1 VIAHSV
7 IAEVFAGVSTRARI
21 LIAVLA
27 IVLLAA
33 PLIFDR
39 YLLSVLILVCLAA
52 YTGQAWNILL
62 GFAGLLSLGHALYL
76 GLGAYVSAALYVHF
90 GIGPWLGVFPA
101 VAACIIVAALLGW
114 LAFRFRIEGVYFALL
129 TIAFAEVAR
138 VGFDHIGFTGGAGG
152 FFLPVRSEDQ
162 GQWWN
167 LRGGPTFFY
176 YLALML
182 ASAAFVL
189 CAILRRSR
197 IGHRWLAVREDPE
210 AARALG
216 IDINRA
222 RMSALLL
229 SAGMTGIAGVFQAF
243 YANNLFPSQIFDI
256 SRSIDIILAPI
267 IGGVGTLF
275 GPILGAF
282 VLAPLGEVLIS
293 VTGAIGLNAPGTKAL
308 FFGLFLMAIIAGV
321 PSGLWP
327 RLRELLRLRSAP
339 R

>member
-1 VIAHSV
+1 LHCC
-7 IAEVFAGVSTRARI
+7 R
-21 LIAVLA
+21 
-27 IVLLAA
+27 
-33 PLIFDR
+33 
-39 YLLSVLILVCLAA
+39 
-52 YTGQAWNILL
+52 
-62 GFAGLLSLGHALYL
+62 H
-76 GLGAYVSAALYVHF
+76 
-90 GIGPWLGVFPA
+90 
-101 VAACIIVAALLGW
+101 
-114 LAFRFRIEGVYFALL
+114 FRIEGVYFALL

-138 VGFDHIGFTGGAGG
+138 IGFDHIAATGGAGG

-162 GQWWN
+162 SQWWN

-176 YLALML
+176 YLALLL
-182 ASAAFVL
+182 AAAAFVL

-197 IGHRWLAVREDPE
+197 VGHSWLAVREDPE

-216 IDINRA
+216 IDVNRA

-229 SAGMTGIAGVFQAF
+229 SAAMTGIAGVFQAF

-293 VTGAIGLNAPGTKAL
+293 LTGAIGLNAPGTKAL

-327 RLRELLRLRSAP
+327 RLAGMLRLRSAP

>member
-1 VIAHSV
+1 VITELLASLS
-7 IAEVFAGVSTRARI
+7 ARARI
-21 LIAVLA
+21 LLA
-27 IVLLAA
+27 ALTIVMLAA
-33 PLIFDR
+33 PLLLDR

-62 GFAGLLSLGHALYL
+62 GFAGLLSLGHALYF
-76 GLGAYVSAALYVHF
+76 GLAAYISAALYVHF
-90 GIGPWLGVFPA
+90 GIGPWLALFPA
-101 VAACIIVAALLGW
+101 VAACVIVAALLGW
-114 LAFRFRIEGVYFALL
+114 LAFRFRIDGVYFALL

-176 YLALML
+176 YLALLL
-182 ASAAFVL
+182 AAGAFVL
-189 CAILRRSR
+189 CAMLRRSR
-197 IGHRWLAVREDPE
+197 VGHAWLAVREDPE

-216 IDINRA
+216 ININRA

-282 VLAPLGEVLIS
+282 VLIPLGEALTA

-327 RLRELLRLRSAP
+327 RLAAAFRLRSAP

>member
-1 VIAHSV
+1 VIAQ
-7 IAEVFAGVSTRARI
+7 VFAGASPRARV
-21 LIAVLA
+21 LIAALA
-27 IVLLAA
+27 AVMLAA
-33 PLIFDR
+33 PLFLDR
-39 YLLSVLILVCLAA
+39 YLLSVMILVCLAA

-76 GLGAYVSAALYVHF
+76 GLAAYISAALYVHL
-90 GIGPWLGVFPA
+90 GVGPWLGVFPA
-101 VAACIIVAALLGW
+101 VLACVMVAALLGW

-138 VGFDHIGFTGGAGG
+138 VGFDHIGLTGGAGG
-152 FFLPVRSEDQ
+152 FFLPVRSEHQ
-162 GQWWN
+162 GQFWN
-167 LRGGPTFFY
+167 LRGGPVFFY
-176 YLALML
+176 YLALLL
-182 ASAAFVL
+182 AAGAFALSAY
-189 CAILRRSR
+189 LRRSR
-197 IGHRWLAVREDPE
+197 LGHRWLAVREDPE

-216 IDINRA
+216 IDVNRA
-222 RMSALLL
+222 RMSALTL
-229 SAGMTGIAGVFQAF
+229 SAAMTGIAGVFQAF

-267 IGGVGTLF
+267 IGGIGTLF
-275 GPILGAF
+275 GPVLGAF
-282 VLAPLGEVLIS
+282 VLVPMGEILIS

-327 RLRELLRLRSAP
+327 RVRELFGLRSVP

>member
-1 VIAHSV
+1 MIAHGV
-7 IAEVFAGVSTRARI
+7 IGRVAAGVSTRAR
-21 LIAVLA
+21 
-27 IVLLAA
+27 VLLAA
-33 PLIFDR
+33 LAATMLIAPLFLDR
-39 YLLSVLILVCLAA
+39 YVLSVLILVCLAA
-52 YTGQAWNILL
+52 FTGQAWNILL
-62 GFAGLLSLGHALYL
+62 GFTGLLSLGHAVYL
-76 GLGAYVSAALYVHF
+76 GLAAYISAALYVHF

-101 VAACIIVAALLGW
+101 VAACVVVAALLGW

-138 VGFDHIGFTGGAGG
+138 VGFDHISATGGAGG

-176 YLALML
+176 YLALIL
-182 ASAAFVL
+182 AAAAFVL
-189 CAILRRSR
+189 CAVLRRSR
-197 IGHRWLAVREDPE
+197 LGHRWLAVREDPE

-229 SAGMTGIAGVFQAF
+229 SAGMTGLAGVFQAF

-267 IGGVGTLF
+267 IGGIGTLF

-282 VLAPLGEVLIS
+282 VLAPLGEVLIA
-293 VTGAIGLNAPGTKAL
+293 VTGAVGLNAPGAKAL
-308 FFGLFLMAIIAGV
+308 LFGLFLMGIIAVV

-327 RLRELLRLRSAP
+327 RLAGLLRLRNAP

>member
-1 VIAHSV
+1 VIAK
-7 IAEVFAGVSTRARI
+7 AFAGVSSRARI
-21 LIAVLA
+21 LVAVLA
-27 IVLLAA
+27 VALLVA
-33 PLIFDR
+33 PLFLDR
-39 YLLSVLILVCLAA
+39 YLLSVMILVCLAA

-76 GLGAYVSAALYVHF
+76 GLAAYISAALYVHF

-138 VGFDHIGFTGGAGG
+138 VGFDHIGFIGGAGG
-152 FFLPVRSEDQ
+152 FFLPVRPEDQ

-167 LRGGPTFFY
+167 LRGGPIFFY
-176 YLALML
+176 YLALLL
-182 ASAAFVL
+182 ASGAFVL
-189 CAILRRSR
+189 CAVLQRSR

-222 RMSALLL
+222 RMSALIL
-229 SAGMTGIAGVFQAF
+229 SAAMIGIAGVFQAF

-282 VLAPLGEVLIS
+282 VLVPLGEVLIS

-327 RLRELLRLRSAP
+327 RLAGLLRLRSAP

>member
-1 VIAHSV
+1 V
-7 IAEVFAGVSTRARI
+7 IAELLAGVSTLAR
-21 LIAVLA
+21 VLL
-27 IVLLAA
+27 VLLAA
-33 PLIFDR
+33 VMLAAPLVLDR
-39 YLLSVLILVCLAA
+39 YVVSVLILVCLAA

-76 GLGAYVSAALYVHF
+76 GLAAYISAGLYVHF

-101 VAACIIVAALLGW
+101 VTVCVAVAAVLGW

-138 VGFDHIGFTGGAGG
+138 IGFDHIGFTGGAGG

-167 LRGGPTFFY
+167 LRSGPTFFY
-176 YLALML
+176 YLALLL
-182 ASAAFVL
+182 AAGAFLL
-189 CAILRRSR
+189 CAVLRRSR
-197 IGHRWLAVREDPE
+197 LGHRWLAVREDPE

-216 IDINRA
+216 IHINRA

-282 VLAPLGEVLIS
+282 VLAPLGEILIS
-293 VTGAIGLNAPGTKAL
+293 ITGAIGLNAPGMKAL
-308 FFGLFLMAIIAGV
+308 VFGLFLMAIIAGV
-321 PSGLWP
+321 PTGLWP
-327 RLRELLRLRSAP
+327 RLASLLRLRSVP

>member
-1 VIAHSV
+1 MIAQV
-7 IAEVFAGVSTRARI
+7 LAGASTRARV
-21 LIAVLA
+21 LIAALA
-27 IVLLAA
+27 VVMLAA
-33 PLIFDR
+33 PLCLDR
-39 YLLSVLILVCLAA
+39 YLLSVMILVCLAA

-76 GLGAYVSAALYVHF
+76 GLGAYISAALYVHL

-101 VAACIIVAALLGW
+101 VLACVMVAALLGW
-114 LAFRFRIEGVYFALL
+114 LAFRFRIEGVYFTLL

-138 VGFDHIGFTGGAGG
+138 VGFDHIGITGGAGG
-152 FFLPVRSEDQ
+152 FFLPVRAEDQ

-167 LRGGPTFFY
+167 LRGGPVFFY
-176 YLALML
+176 YLALLL
-182 ASAAFVL
+182 AAAAFVL
-189 CAILRRSR
+189 CAYLRRSR
-197 IGHRWLAVREDPE
+197 LGHRWLAVREDPE

-216 IDINRA
+216 IDVNRA
-222 RMSALLL
+222 RMSALIL
-229 SAGMTGIAGVFQAF
+229 SAAMTGIAGVFQAF

-275 GPILGAF
+275 GPVLGAF
-282 VLAPLGEVLIS
+282 ILVPMGEVLIS
-293 VTGAIGLNAPGTKAL
+293 VTRAIGLNAPGTKAL
-308 FFGLFLMAIIAGV
+308 FFGLFLMAIIAAV

-327 RLRELLRLRSAP
+327 RLRDLLHVRSAP

>member
-1 VIAHSV
+1 MIAP
-7 IAEVFAGVSTRARI
+7 VFAGVPTRARV
-21 LIAVLA
+21 LIGVLA
-27 IVLLAA
+27 IAMLAA
-33 PLIFDR
+33 PLFLDR

-76 GLGAYVSAALYVHF
+76 GLGAYVSAALYVHY
-90 GIGPWLGVFPA
+90 GIGPWLGIFPAIAACLA
-101 VAACIIVAALLGW
+101 VAAILGW

-129 TIAFAEVAR
+129 TISFAEVAR
-138 VGFDHIGFTGGAGG
+138 IGFDHIGTTGGAGG

-176 YLALML
+176 YLALLL
-182 ASAAFVL
+182 AAAGFVL
-189 CAILRRSR
+189 CAVLRRSR
-197 IGHRWLAVREDPE
+197 LGHCWLAVREDPE

-222 RMSALLL
+222 RMWALIL
-229 SAGMTGIAGVFQAF
+229 SAAMTGIAGVFQAF

-256 SRSIDIILAPI
+256 SRSIDIILAP
-267 IGGVGTLF
+267 
-275 GPILGAF
+275 
-282 VLAPLGEVLIS
+282 LGEVLIS
-293 VTGAIGLNAPGTKAL
+293 VTSAIGLNAPGTKAL
-308 FFGLFLMAIIAGV
+308 FFGLLLMAIIAGV

-327 RLRELLRLRSAP
+327 RLAALLRLRSAP

>member
-1 VIAHSV
+1 VIAQ
-7 IAEVFAGVSTRARI
+7 AFAQVSARARV
-21 LIAVLA
+21 LIAAFA
-27 IVLLAA
+27 IAMLAA
-33 PLIFDR
+33 PLFLDR
-39 YLLSVLILVCLAA
+39 YLLSVLVLVCLAA

-76 GLGAYVSAALYVHF
+76 GLGAYVSAALYVHY

-101 VAACIIVAALLGW
+101 IAACIVVATLLGW

-138 VGFDHIGFTGGAGG
+138 IGFDHIAATGGAGG

-162 GQWWN
+162 SQWWN

-176 YLALML
+176 YLALLL
-182 ASAAFVL
+182 AAAAFVL

-197 IGHRWLAVREDPE
+197 VGHSWLAVREDPE

-216 IDINRA
+216 IDVNRA

-229 SAGMTGIAGVFQAF
+229 SAAMTGIAGVFQAF

-293 VTGAIGLNAPGTKAL
+293 LTGAMGLNAPGTKAL

-327 RLRELLRLRSAP
+327 RLAGMLRLRSAP

>member
-1 VIAHSV
+1 V
-7 IAEVFAGVSTRARI
+7 IAEVFAGVSTRTRI

-27 IVLLAA
+27 VVLLAA

-76 GLGAYVSAALYVHF
+76 GLGAYVSAALYMHF

-101 VAACIIVAALLGW
+101 VATCIIVAALLGW

-152 FFLPVRSEDQ
+152 LFLPVRSEDQ
-162 GQWWN
+162 RQWWN

-182 ASAAFVL
+182 AAAAFVL

-197 IGHRWLAVREDPE
+197 LGHRWLAVREDPE

-216 IDINRA
+216 IDVNRA

-267 IGGVGTLF
+267 IGGVGTLL

-282 VLAPLGEVLIS
+282 VLVPLGEVLIS
-293 VTGAIGLNAPGTKAL
+293 ATGAVGLNAPGTKAL
-308 FFGLFLMAIIAGV
+308 VFGLFLMAIIAGV

-327 RLRELLRLRSAP
+327 RLRELLRLQSAP

>member
-1 VIAHSV
+1 MIAQ
-7 IAEVFAGVSTRARI
+7 IFAGLSTRAR
-21 LIAVLA
+21 AA
-27 IVLLAA
+27 IVALAVGMLAA
-33 PLIFDR
+33 PLFLDR
-39 YLLSVLILVCLAA
+39 YVLSVMVLVCLAA

-62 GFAGLLSLGHALYL
+62 GFVGLLSLGHALYL
-76 GLGAYVSAALYVHF
+76 GLAAYISAALYVHL

-101 VAACIIVAALLGW
+101 ILVCVVVAALLGS

-138 VGFDHIGFTGGAGG
+138 VGFDHIGLTGGAGG

-167 LRGGPTFFY
+167 LRGGPVFFY

-189 CAILRRSR
+189 CAVLRRSR
-197 IGHRWLAVREDPE
+197 LGHRWLAVREDPE

-216 IDINRA
+216 ININRA

-267 IGGVGTLF
+267 VGGIGTLF

-282 VLAPLGEVLIS
+282 VLIPIGEILIS
-293 VTGAIGLNAPGTKAL
+293 LTGAIGLNAPGTKAL
-308 FFGLFLMAIIAGV
+308 FFGLFLMAVIAGV

-327 RLRELLRLRSAP
+327 RVRELLRLRSAP